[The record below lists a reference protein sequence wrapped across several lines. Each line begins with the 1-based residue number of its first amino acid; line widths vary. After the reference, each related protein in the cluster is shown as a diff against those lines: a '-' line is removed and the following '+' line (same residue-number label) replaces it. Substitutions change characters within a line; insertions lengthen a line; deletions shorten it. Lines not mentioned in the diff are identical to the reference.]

1 MNPPEAQLLQP
12 SARKERPFQTQSLR
26 VSQHGKK
33 FVKVER
39 AGGVASTLMNFFS
52 CYNRQLLPLRLERSF
67 FPDQWQ
73 RPFLSEILA
82 PKFVYRRFCLIVR
95 CIDTPL
101 FPNVREASQLMVSDN
116 ATGPR
121 VPRAR
126 RDVPNCKASGDLRTE
141 HY

>member
-1 MNPPEAQLLQP
+1 MRPPETQLLQP
-12 SARKERPFQTQSLR
+12 SARKERSFQMQSLR

-39 AGGVASTLMNFFS
+39 AGGGASALMNFFP
-52 CYNRQLLPLRLERSF
+52 CYNRQLRPLRLERSF

-73 RPFLSEILA
+73 RPVLSEILA
-82 PKFVYRRFCLIVR
+82 SKFVYRRFCLIVH

-101 FPNVREASQLMVSDN
+101 FPNVREASQLMISDN

-121 VPRAR
+121 VRRAR
-126 RDVPNCKASGDLRTE
+126 RDVPNFKRAANLQTE
-141 HY
+141 